1 MRRILTVLSAWLTY
15 SVTILAQQPNTPTTT
30 SGIKGIH
37 HVSLSVRDLDR
48 AALFYTRAIGLAEV
62 RRYQVAGK
70 VPVEKKSGIPHV
82 ARNVVLLRGPN
93 GQIELNQFDGAADK
107 PASAMPVQGPGITHV
122 CYQAPAAS
130 VLYAKSKASGG
141 TIVSRGAVP
150 VDRGYGIQYAYA
162 KDPDGI
168 LYELEQLDKPP
179 FADSVWMGHVALV
192 TPDIDRLV
200 EFYTK
205 LLGVKPH
212 NRIDNIRNSPK
223 LDDIANIDSLKLRAA
238 WFRTGNM
245 VVEIWQFDNPPT
257 RLPERPL
264 PYTQI
269 GYTHV
274 SFEVSNLGREFQRLR
289 AAGITFLSPPVS
301 TTDSTT
307 VFLRDSD
314 GNLLSLAEFP
324 ATSPTSVNRLKR
336 LD

>member
-1 MRRILTVLSAWLTY
+1 MNRLLFALLTLLVSSTKA
-15 SVTILAQQPNTPTTT
+15 LAQQPVSTTAA
-30 SGIKGIH
+30 SDIKGIH

-48 AALFYTRAIGLAEV
+48 AVLFYTGTIGLTEV
-62 RRYQVAGK
+62 SRSRIINK
-70 VPVEKKSGIPHV
+70 VPVEKESGIGHV

-93 GQIELNQFDGAADK
+93 GQIELDQFDGVADK
-107 PASAMPVQGPGITHV
+107 PVCAMPVQGPGITHV

-130 VLYAKSKASGG
+130 GLYAKSKASGG
-141 TIVSRGAVP
+141 SIVSRGSVP

-162 KDPDGI
+162 KDPDGM

-179 FADSVWMGHVALV
+179 FAESVWMGHIALA

-200 EFYTK
+200 AFYTK

-223 LDDIANIDSLKLRAA
+223 LDDIANVDSLKLRVA
-238 WFRTGNM
+238 WFKTGNM

-257 RLPERPL
+257 RQPDSPP

-269 GYTHV
+269 GYTKI
-274 SFEVSNLGREFQRLR
+274 SFEVSNLDREYRRLR
-289 AAGITFLSPPVS
+289 AAGLTFLSPPVLFAGS
-301 TTDSTT
+301 PA
-307 VFLRDSD
+307 VFLRDPD
-314 GNLLSLAEFP
+314 GNLLSLEELPTTA
-324 ATSPTSVNRLKR
+324 PTSITRLKR

>member
-1 MRRILTVLSAWLTY
+1 MRRIITVLSAWLAY
-15 SVTILAQQPNTPTTT
+15 SVTILAQQPASPTAT

-62 RRYQVAGK
+62 RRYQVADK

-107 PASAMPVQGPGITHV
+107 PACAMPVQGPGITHV
-122 CYQAPAAS
+122 CYQAVVTSA
-130 VLYAKSKASGG
+130 LYAKSKAFGG

-200 EFYTK
+200 GFYTK
-205 LLGVKPH
+205 LLGVAPH
-212 NRIDNIRNSPK
+212 RRIDNIRNSPK

-238 WFRTGNM
+238 WFKTGNM

-257 RLPERPL
+257 RVPESPL

-269 GYTHV
+269 GYTKI
-274 SFEVSNLGREFQRLR
+274 SFEVSNLRRNYQRLR
-289 AAGITFLSPPVS
+289 TAGLTFLSPPVS
-301 TTDSTT
+301 TA
-307 VFLRDSD
+307 VFLRDPD

-324 ATSPTSVNRLKR
+324 ATAPTSVNRLKR